1 MSAYPEIVIDTIQKV
16 SVRSFRPSPSC
27 SYGLDID
34 KVAVLGPLP
43 RGLDP
48 LQLAAMKREARPG
61 SQLDEGTGDR
71 HKHQHV
77 EAAQTQRRGP
87 RAGSNVGHGNQ
98 RVLYWLP
105 LENIITLGKRKK
117 IVQ

>member
-1 MSAYPEIVIDTIQKV
+1 MSVHPETVIDTIQKV
-16 SVRSFRPSPSC
+16 SVCSFKPFPSC

-43 RGLDP
+43 LGLDP

-61 SQLDEGTGDR
+61 GQLDEGTGDR

-87 RAGSNVGHGNQ
+87 GAGSKVRHGNQ

-105 LENIITLGKRKK
+105 LEDIITLGKRGKK
-117 IVQ
+117 